1 MVISYAR
8 EYKQELLILQLEIKP
23 YRKEGE
29 LHNETST
36 HRKGEQ
42 EEKSPMGNEDH
53 TTFKARRRK
62 VPLDMKIIPRS
73 GQEGNTLAQDD
84 EWRIAILTVPFER
97 CVKRP
102 MKLIEY
108 AVFQANK
115 KQELA

>member
-1 MVISYAR
+1 
-8 EYKQELLILQLEIKP
+8 
-23 YRKEGE
+23 
-29 LHNETST
+29 
-36 HRKGEQ
+36 
-42 EEKSPMGNEDH
+42 
-53 TTFKARRRK
+53 
-62 VPLDMKIIPRS
+62 MKIIPRS

-115 KQELA
+115 KQELT